1 MTAYGRPSASN
12 TDSRPQYPHVEEEI
26 GEDPARYL
34 HNPDM
39 TTWARIRGL
48 ETDREINAWIQVEE
62 DIGPRREVMKRL
74 NQRRAEL
81 REQTE
86 DEEDSV

>member
-1 MTAYGRPSASN
+1 MTPHGRPTA
-12 TDSRPQYPHVEEEI
+12 TDEDRPQYPGLADEI

-48 ETDREINAWIQVEE
+48 ETDREINVWIQVEE
-62 DIGPRREVMKRL
+62 DIGPRRTVMKRL

-81 REQTE
+81 REQHA
-86 DEEDSV
+86 DEEDE